1 MSVEVGMG
9 FILGM
14 LAGVSF
20 TLGFVLLIRA
30 PGDR

>member
-1 MSVEVGMG
+1 MTVEIGLG

-20 TLGFVLLIRA
+20 TLGFLLLGSVPRN
-30 PGDR
+30 R